1 MLQIDIWQSVNPE
14 SSLRGRVISNSSNVD
29 VLISPVCIQELGSK
43 IGALVRRARGVG
55 SLNTLDVKVF
65 KQKPAFSKFA
75 VKMTWR
81 CRIDIGQPCS
91 NGKKKNRNT
100 HG

>member
-14 SSLRGRVISNSSNVD
+14 NSLGGRVISNSSNVD

-43 IGALVRRARGVG
+43 IGALVRRVCGVG

-65 KQKPAFSKFA
+65 QQKLAFSKFA
-75 VKMTWR
+75 A
-81 CRIDIGQPCS
+81 
-91 NGKKKNRNT
+91 N
-100 HG
+100 